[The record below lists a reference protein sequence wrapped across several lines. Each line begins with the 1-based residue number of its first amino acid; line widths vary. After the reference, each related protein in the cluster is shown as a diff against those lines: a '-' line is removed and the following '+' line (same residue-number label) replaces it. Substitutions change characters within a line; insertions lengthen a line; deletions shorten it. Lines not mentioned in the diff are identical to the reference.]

1 LGNERTIYVN
11 RKWFLMKR
19 LIAAFFGLFLFLILL
34 CFCIEEASS
43 LPTDAP
49 KGSVSLANF
58 DERSRENLE
67 WYWGKSTSGCILSFD
82 SNRMQDKEGFS
93 LKLDYDLN
101 PPNNSLNGCRIKF
114 EEKITDI
121 FDGIVFYVKGDE
133 KAGFPTEFDIA
144 FKSKKESGT
153 YPVTGVS
160 GSWKL
165 VPILFSE
172 VKGISEWSEVN
183 ELDIIFDSRIVT
195 NLKGAIYIDDIFLS
209 TGCDLET
216 KQVKPSDLVI
226 GDSRTEILIN
236 NLKGF
241 PKSVITE
248 RKMPERER
256 EFLQAIARDTWG
268 YFRDIVDRERNLPLN
283 YIQIAP
289 KRAVGD
295 YVSTTDLG
303 LYFMSVVSAYDLG
316 FIDKREAIERI
327 NESLDTVEK
336 LEKAHGFMYNY
347 YDTTR
352 LNQTSNFLSFVDSGW
367 FVMGLIIARQA
378 FPEELGDRCSRI
390 IDSHDFSFF
399 YDRVQGQMRHGYHI
413 DKERYSEYHYGAFYT
428 EARAISLMAIGKG
441 DAPPEHW
448 FKIYRTFPKEW
459 EWQNRVPHGKFK
471 KFLGID
477 VFEGYYKYEELKI
490 VPSWGG
496 SMFEGL
502 MPTLVIKETELGK
515 KNLGLN
521 NSRYVEAHIRFA
533 KKKGYL
539 VWGLS
544 PCSIPGEGYDAFG
557 VKDLGMKG
565 YEAEVV
571 TPHATFLAL
580 ELVPERAVA
589 NLRKFLQIYPD
600 IYGEY
605 GFYDSVNV
613 ETGQISKKYLCLDQA
628 MVLIALNNYLNGG
641 IIRNRFHN
649 DEIGRRAEYL
659 LEIEEFY

>member
-1 LGNERTIYVN
+1 
-11 RKWFLMKR
+11 MKR
-19 LIAAFFGLFLFLILL
+19 VVWTFLIFFLVL
-34 CFCIEEASS
+34 MPVTSCSEETGK
-43 LPTDAP
+43 LPVDAP

-58 DERSRENLE
+58 DERSTDNLQP
-67 WYWGKSTSGCILSFD
+67 YWEESGSGLNFSFA
-82 SNRMQDKEGFS
+82 SNRMEDKEGFS
-93 LKLDYDLN
+93 LKIEYDLD
-101 PPNNSLNGCRIKF
+101 PPNKGLNGCRIIFDK
-114 EEKITDI
+114 EITNI

-133 KAGFPTEFDIA
+133 KAGFTDRFTVT
-144 FKSKKESGT
+144 FRSKKESGS
-153 YPVTGVS
+153 YLVRRVTS
-160 GSWKL
+160 SWKL

-172 VKGISEWSEVN
+172 FQEISDWSEIS
-183 ELDIIFDSRIVT
+183 ELDILFDSQTVT
-195 NLKGAIYIDDIFLS
+195 NMKGTIYIDDIFFS

-241 PKSVITE
+241 PGNVVMR
-248 RKMPERER
+248 RKMPKEER
-256 EFLQAIARDTWG
+256 EFLQTIARDTWG

-283 YIQIAP
+283 YIQVAP

-303 LYFMSVVSAYDLG
+303 LYFISVISAYDLG
-316 FIDKREAIERI
+316 FIDKKEAVERI
-327 NESLDTVEK
+327 SDTLDTVDT
-336 LEKAHGFMYNY
+336 LERVHGFMYNY

-367 FVMGLIIARQA
+367 FIMGLIIVRQA
-378 FPEELGDRCSRI
+378 FPEELGERCNRI

-399 YDRVQGQMRHGYHI
+399 YDRAIGQMRHGYHM
-413 DKERYSEYHYGAFYT
+413 DSERYSEYHYGAFYT

-441 DAPPEHW
+441 DVPQEHW

-459 EWQNRVPHGKFK
+459 KWQNKVPYGKFK
-471 KFLGID
+471 RYLGID
-477 VFEGYYKYEELKI
+477 VFEGYYKYDGLDI

-502 MPTLVIKETELGK
+502 MPTLMIKEGELGK

-533 KKKGYL
+533 NKKGYP

-544 PCSIPGEGYDAFG
+544 PCSIPGEGYDAYG

-565 YEAEVV
+565 YGAEVV
-571 TPHATFLAL
+571 TPYATFLAL
-580 ELVPERAVA
+580 EIVPEKAIE
-589 NLRKFLQIYPD
+589 NLRKFLQVYPD

-605 GFYDSVNV
+605 GFFDSVDV
-613 ETGQISKKYLCLDQA
+613 RTGEVSKKYLCLDQA
-628 MVLIALNNYLNGG
+628 MILIALNNYLNGG
-641 IIRNRFHN
+641 IIRERFHK

-659 LEIEEFY
+659 LGLEEFY

>member
-1 LGNERTIYVN
+1 
-11 RKWFLMKR
+11 MKR
-19 LIAAFFGLFLFLILL
+19 VVWTFLIFFLVL
-34 CFCIEEASS
+34 MPVTSCSEETGK
-43 LPTDAP
+43 LPVDAP

-67 WYWGKSTSGCILSFD
+67 PYWGESTPGSTLSFE
-82 SNRMQDKEGFS
+82 SNREEDKEGFS
-93 LKLDYDLN
+93 LKLEYDLN

-121 FDGIVFYVKGDE
+121 FDGVVFYVKGDE
-133 KAGFPTEFDIA
+133 RAGFTTEFNIA

-153 YPVTGVS
+153 YLVTGVT

-165 VPILFSE
+165 VPILFSDVE
-172 VKGISEWSEVN
+172 GISDWSKVN
-183 ELDIIFDSRIVT
+183 ELDILFDSKTVT
-195 NLKGAIYIDDIFLS
+195 SLKGTMYIDDIFLS

-226 GDSRTEILIN
+226 GDSRTEILIG

-241 PKSVITE
+241 PTNVLIK
-248 RKMPERER
+248 KGMPEREK
-256 EFLQAIARDTWG
+256 EFLQTIARDTWG
-268 YFRDIVDRERNLPLN
+268 YFRDIVDRKRNLPLN
-283 YIQIAP
+283 YIQVAP
-289 KRAVGD
+289 KKAVGD

-303 LYFMSVVSAYDLG
+303 LYFISVISAYDLG
-316 FIDKREAIERI
+316 FIDKKEAVERI
-327 NESLDTVEK
+327 SNTLDTVDT
-336 LEKAHGFMYNY
+336 LERVHGFMYNY

-367 FVMGLIIARQA
+367 FIMGLIIVRQT
-378 FPEELGDRCSRI
+378 FPEELRERCNRI

-399 YDRVQGQMRHGYHI
+399 YDRAIGQMRHGYHM
-413 DKERYSEYHYGAFYT
+413 DNERYSEYHYGAFYT

-441 DAPPEHW
+441 DVPPEHW

-459 EWQNRVPHGKFK
+459 EWQNKVPYGKFK
-471 KFLGID
+471 RYLGID
-477 VFEGYYKYEELKI
+477 VFEGYYKYDGLDI

-502 MPTLVIKETELGK
+502 MPILVIKEGELGK

-533 KKKGYL
+533 KKKGYP

-544 PCSIPGEGYDAFG
+544 PCSIPGEGYDAYG

-565 YEAEVV
+565 YDAGIV

-580 ELVPERAVA
+580 ELVPEKAVA
-589 NLRKFLQIYPD
+589 NLRKFLQVYPG

-613 ETGQISKKYLCLDQA
+613 ETGEISKKYLCLDQA
-628 MVLIALNNYLNGG
+628 MILITLNNYLSRGV
-641 IIRNRFHN
+641 IRNRFHN

-659 LEIEEFY
+659 LGIEEFY